1 MQEGRI
7 IDMQYEIDQ
16 GFQYPFGSTIK
27 EDGVNF
33 SVFSENASSVELL
46 LFNSHTDI
54 EPFQIITL
62 DPSKNRTFSVWHV
75 FVKGLKHGVFYAYRV
90 DGPENTH
97 GGHRFNKK
105 KVLVDPYAKGNSNEI
120 WDRARACDSN
130 DNLDASMRSI
140 VIDVDSY
147 DWQGDVPLDIPM
159 KDTTIYEMHV
169 KGFTKSETSKVDNP
183 GTFLGV
189 KEKIP
194 YLKELGI
201 NAVELLPVFEF
212 DDKEI
217 LRITEDNRKLVN
229 YWGYSTLGFF
239 APESNYCVNTELG
252 QHLNEFRDMV
262 KALHKAGIQVILD
275 VVFNH
280 SNEGNDKGPV
290 INFKGLDNSVYYY
303 LCQDSKEYYF
313 DYSGCGNT
321 MNCNHPIMQKFIIDC
336 LEFWVEKMHVDGFRF
351 DEGSILSR
359 GEDGVPLK
367 HPPVLWGIEL
377 SEKLANTKLI
387 AEVWDAGGLI
397 EQGNFSGYRW
407 AEWNGRFRDDVRRF
421 IRSEPGLIGA
431 VANRIAGSAD
441 VFQANRHGP
450 LNSIN
455 FVSCH
460 DGFTMMDLV
469 SYDNK
474 HNEANGENNNDGI
487 NENLSWNCGV
497 EGETD
502 NQDIIKL
509 RKQQIKNY
517 LTILY
522 VSIGVPMLLSGDEFG
537 RTQKGNNNAYCQD
550 NEINWNNW
558 EIAEENDDLLRFA
571 QQMIQFRKNN
581 AALRRDSFFSGAVNE
596 RGLADITWHGIKIN
610 SPGWNDSQ
618 ARVLAFTLGAFEKD
632 QPDIHVM
639 MNMYWEP
646 VEFEIPDVQ
655 GRRWYKSIDTAM
667 PSPRDIIEKG
677 KELLITDGNFKV
689 LPRSIVIL
697 ISK

>member
-1 MQEGRI
+1 ME
-7 IDMQYEIDQ
+7 YEIDK
-16 GFQYPFGSTIK
+16 GFQYPFGATVR

-46 LFNSHTDI
+46 LFNSNTDI
-54 EPFQIITL
+54 KPFQIITL
-62 DPSKNRTFSVWHV
+62 DNKNNKTFSVWHV
-75 FVKGLKHGVFYAYRV
+75 FVKGLKPGVFYGYRV
-90 DGPENTH
+90 DGPQNVNE
-97 GGHRFNKK
+97 GHRFNKN
-105 KVLVDPYAKGNSNEI
+105 KVLIDPYAKGNCNDL
-120 WDRARACDSN
+120 WDRGRACDTN
-130 DNLDASMRSI
+130 DNLDVSMRSV
-140 VIDVDSY
+140 VIDVDTY
-147 DWQGDVPLDIPM
+147 DWEDDQLVNIPM
-159 KDTTIYEMHV
+159 KDTMIYEMHV
-169 KGFTKSETSKVDNP
+169 RGFTKSETSKVENP
-183 GTFLGV
+183 GTFLGII
-189 KEKIP
+189 EKIP
-194 YLKELGI
+194 YLKDLGI

-212 DDKEI
+212 DEKEV
-217 LRITEDNRKLVN
+217 LKVTEERKKLVN
-229 YWGYSTLGFF
+229 YWGYSTMGFF
-239 APESNYCVNTELG
+239 APTSNYCVNPEFG
-252 QHLNEFRDMV
+252 KHLNEFRDMV

-290 INFKGLDNSVYYY
+290 INFKGLDNSIYYY
-303 LCQDSKEYYF
+303 LNQDSKEYYF

-359 GEDGVPLK
+359 GEDGTPLK

-377 SEKLANTKLI
+377 SEKLANAKLI

-421 IRSEPGLIGA
+421 VRSDPGLVGA

-441 VFQANRHGP
+441 VFQANRHSP
-450 LNSIN
+450 LNNIN
-455 FVSCH
+455 FVCCH

-469 SYDNK
+469 SYNNK

-487 NENLSWNCGV
+487 NENFSWNCGV

-502 NQDIIKL
+502 NQEILKL
-509 RKQQIKNY
+509 RKQQVKNY
-517 LTILY
+517 LAILY
-522 VSIGVPMLLSGDEFG
+522 ISIGIPMLLSGDEFG

-558 EIAEENDDLLRFA
+558 DIAEENSDLVRFV
-571 QQMIQFRKNN
+571 QQMILFRRNN
-581 AALRRDSFFSGAVNE
+581 SALRRDSFFTSEINE
-596 RGLADITWHGIKIN
+596 RGLADITWHGTKVN
-610 SPGWNDSQ
+610 SPGWNDPE
-618 ARVLAFTLGAFEKD
+618 ARVLAFTIGAFEED

-639 MNMYWEP
+639 MNMYWETL
-646 VEFEIPDVQ
+646 EFEIPDVQ
-655 GRRWYKSIDTAM
+655 GRRWYRVVDTAL
-667 PSPRDIIEKG
+667 PSPSDIIEKG